1 MLIRFELSMPNLI
14 RRLSALALM
23 LFVALAVGCGASTEE
38 KAETLDAKD
47 LYEQGKV
54 SMKAGQYDS
63 AVKYFKRLQA
73 RFPFGPYT
81 SQGLIELA
89 YAHWKNHE
97 PEEAIA
103 VTDRFIR
110 EHPTHQ
116 HVDYA
121 YYLKGL
127 INFRRDMGITERLM
141 PHERTTRDQTHARQA
156 FLAFQELIT
165 RYPDSEYADDARQR
179 MLHLRN
185 NMAQH
190 ELNIANYYLRRE
202 AYVAAINRAKK
213 IVETYDETPA
223 APDALVIMI
232 KGYQGLRMNE
242 LATDARRV
250 LEHNYPDHPFLTG
263 EEEGGGLLSWLWPF
277 G

>member
-1 MLIRFELSMPNLI
+1 MSNIV
-14 RRLSALALM
+14 RRLAALLVVS
-23 LFVALAVGCGASTEE
+23 LLALAVGCGTSPEE
-38 KAETLDAKD
+38 RAETLQAED
-47 LYEQGKV
+47 LYKEARV
-54 SMKAGQYDS
+54 SMKAGQYDT
-63 AVKYFKRLQA
+63 AVKYYKRLQA

-81 SQGLIELA
+81 SQGMIELA

-127 INFRRDMGITERLM
+127 INFRRDVGITERLF
-141 PHERTTRDQTHARQA
+141 PEERTTRDQTHARQA
-156 FLAFQELIT
+156 FLAFQELIN
-165 RYPDSEYADDARQR
+165 RYPDSEYVDDARMR

-185 NMAQH
+185 NMADH
-190 ELNIANYYLRRE
+190 ELNIASYYYRRE
-202 AYVAAINRAKK
+202 AYVATINRAKR

-223 APDALVIMI
+223 APDALVLMI
-232 KGYQGLRMNE
+232 KSYDNLGMKE
-242 LATDARRV
+242 LATDSRRV
-250 LEHNYPDHPFLTG
+250 LEHNYPDHPYLTG
-263 EEEGGGLLSWLWPF
+263 EDDDGGGLLSWLWPF

>member
-1 MLIRFELSMPNLI
+1 MLTYSRRFLALGLIVLSMF
-14 RRLSALALM
+14 AA
-23 LFVALAVGCGASTEE
+23 GCGTSAKD

-47 LYEQGKV
+47 LYEAASR
-54 SMKAGQYDS
+54 SMMAGQYDT
-63 AVKYFKRLQA
+63 AVTYYKRLQA

-127 INFRRDMGITERLM
+127 INFRRDLGITEHLFAY
-141 PHERTTRDQTHARQA
+141 ERTTRDQSHGRQS
-156 FLAFQELIT
+156 FLAFQELLN
-165 RYPDSEYADDARQR
+165 RFPDSEYAPDARQR

-185 NMAQH
+185 NMARH
-190 ELNIANYYLRRE
+190 ELNIAQYYMERE
-202 AYVAAINRAKK
+202 AYVAAINRAKR
-213 IVETYDETPA
+213 IVETYDETPS
-223 APDALVIMI
+223 APEALVVMI
-232 KGYQGLRMNE
+232 GAYEKLQMKG
-242 LATDARRV
+242 LAEDARRV
-250 LEHNYPDHPFLTG
+250 LEHNYPEHAYLTG
-263 EEEGGGLLSWLWPF
+263 EREGRGGLLSWLWPF
-277 G
+277 